1 MVQKPRGVKLL
12 APWRGSWCGHGR
24 TPSHTPPGG
33 SARASPGPRAS
44 WQMPLTQRTPVWALG
59 KSPRVPASC
68 STCSGDGRTPTHA
81 GLVVLFTPGVLAGVC
96 PQTRETAV
104 FVAMVNSSSLL
115 EIRVL
120 EPASIS
126 EAAPRPTGPFPSVRC
141 CCESHVDVERE
152 ALNPHF
158 PTTNA

>member
-1 MVQKPRGVKLL
+1 MAMAGPPHTHPREEVPER
-12 APWRGSWCGHGR
+12 ARGLGE
-24 TPSHTPPGG
+24 
-33 SARASPGPRAS
+33 S
-44 WQMPLTQRTPVWALG
+44 WQMLLMQRTPVWALG
-59 KSPRVPASC
+59 ESPRVPASC